1 MLGYQRHISNM
12 RADRLCSSDD
22 RGVDT
27 GEATTLPVRIA
38 GHTRESLA
46 KTCVCV
52 CVCVCVCADKQ
63 HQGALVLSMSM

>member
-1 MLGYQRHISNM
+1 M

-46 KTCVCV
+46 KTCVC
-52 CVCVCVCADKQ
+52 ADKQ

>member
-1 MLGYQRHISNM
+1 M

-52 CVCVCVCADKQ
+52 CVCVQINSIREHLCFP
-63 HQGALVLSMSM
+63 

>member
-1 MLGYQRHISNM
+1 M

-52 CVCVCVCADKQ
+52 CVCADKQ

>member
-52 CVCVCVCADKQ
+52 CVCVQINSIREHLCFP
-63 HQGALVLSMSM
+63 